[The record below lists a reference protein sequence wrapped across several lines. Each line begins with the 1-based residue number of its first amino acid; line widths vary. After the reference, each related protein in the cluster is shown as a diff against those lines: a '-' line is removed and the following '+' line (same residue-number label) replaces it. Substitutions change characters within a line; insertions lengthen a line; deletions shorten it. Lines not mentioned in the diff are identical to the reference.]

1 MQRATRQRLGW
12 TVAVFV
18 LLAVAAWQWH
28 SDANAEPGSVLD
40 LAPEEVTHIA
50 LRIGD
55 APTLNYEK
63 RDGQWWQTDGTP
75 HRTDDGRLAELA
87 ATAAAPVLSWR
98 AASDFD
104 PAMIG
109 LAPPQ
114 AVLSL
119 DGQTLE
125 FGATAATGAQR
136 YVRVGQRVALLPQ
149 RYSPRPPTGQVREL
163 GQ

>member
-12 TVAVFV
+12 FVAVVV
-18 LLAVAAWQWH
+18 LLAMAAWQWRH
-28 SDANAEPGSVLD
+28 DASHDPGSVLD
-40 LAPEEVTHIA
+40 LVPAEITRIS

-55 APTLNYEK
+55 TSALHYEK

-75 HRTDDGRLAELA
+75 RRADDGRLAELA

-104 PAMIG
+104 LAKIG
-109 LAPPQ
+109 LVLPQ

-125 FGATAATGAQR
+125 FGATAAIGAQR